1 MKRAALLLTATLLA
15 GCVSTEPPP
24 SLAPAPVTY
33 GAGMRSMDSLTGNPP
48 MLLPYTPPMRSQIVN
63 MGNTPYY
70 VNEAHGVTTVTPGVL
85 QPLRPVTLQPL
96 N

>member
-1 MKRAALLLTATLLA
+1 MKRAVLLLTAMLLA
-15 GCVSTEPPP
+15 GCVSTEPPA

-33 GAGMRSMDSLTGNPP
+33 GPSMRLMDP
-48 MLLPYTPPMRSQIVN
+48 MIGVSAPPMRSQIVN
-63 MGNTPYY
+63 LGGTPYY

-85 QPLRPVTLQPL
+85 QPLRPVTLRPL

>member
-1 MKRAALLLTATLLA
+1 MTRLALLLTATLLA
-15 GCVSTEPPP
+15 GCVSTEPPA

-33 GAGMRSMDSLTGNPP
+33 GPGSMSLDSLTGNPP
-48 MLLPYTPPMRSQIVN
+48 MVLPYTPPMRSQIVN
-63 MGNTPYY
+63 MGGTPYY

-85 QPLRPVTLQPL
+85 PPLRPVTLRPL

>member
-1 MKRAALLLTATLLA
+1 MNRLALIAIAATLA
-15 GCVSTEPPP
+15 GCVSTEPPT

-33 GAGMRSMDSLTGNPP
+33 GPGMRLMDP
-48 MLLPYTPPMRSQIVN
+48 MIGVSAPPMRSQIVN

-85 QPLRPVTLQPL
+85 PPLRPVTLQLL

>member
-1 MKRAALLLTATLLA
+1 MKRAVLLLTATLLA
-15 GCVSTEPPP
+15 GCVSTEPPA
-24 SLAPAPVTY
+24 SYAPMPVTY
-33 GAGMRSMDSLTGNPP
+33 GPGSMSLDSLTGNPP
-48 MLLPYTPPMRSQIVN
+48 MLLPYAPPRSQIVN